1 VNDSAVS
8 VNGVS
13 KRFRVYHERNQSLKA
28 AVMRGRRSSHED
40 FWALRD
46 IDLEIPHGSSFALV
60 GDNGSGKSTLLKC
73 LARILYPDTGT
84 IETRGRVAALLE
96 VGSGFHPELSGR
108 DNVFLNASIL
118 GMTRPEILR
127 KFDEIV
133 AFSGVEQFIDQ
144 PVKNYSSGMY
154 VRLGFSVAINVEP
167 EILLVDEVLA
177 VGDAAFQDK
186 CAEKFASFK
195 REGRTV
201 VVVSHSIPS
210 LRAMVDQAAW
220 IEKGRL
226 RESGNAS
233 AILER
238 YLDSTHVSPVARI
251 NGNEHLGS
259 GEVRIDRVEVL
270 RADGAP
276 TPICTGDAVRFRVH
290 YTAHERVSRPVVG
303 FAIEATDGTYLCA
316 TNTRDAGD
324 GVPELDGSGVL
335 ECLMP
340 ALHLHPGSY
349 SVVASVTDETTT
361 HLIDQVRNIAGFSV
375 DSGGVVW
382 SGGYVALPSR
392 WGSPDRAVVAGP
404 RATA

>member
-1 VNDSAVS
+1 VTSSAVS
-8 VNGVS
+8 VQGVS
-13 KRFRVYHERNQSLKA
+13 KRFRIYHERNQSLKA
-28 AVMRGRRSSHED
+28 AVMRGRRSSFEE

-46 IDLEIPHGSSFALV
+46 IDLEIPHGGSFALV

-73 LARILYPDTGT
+73 IAKILFPNTGRIVS
-84 IETRGRVAALLE
+84 RGRVAALLE

-118 GMTRPEILR
+118 GMKKAEIER

-133 AFSGVEQFIDQ
+133 DFSGVEQFIDQ

-154 VRLGFSVAINVEP
+154 VRLGFAVAINVDP

-186 CAEKFASFK
+186 CAQKFATFK

-226 RESGNAS
+226 REVGSASGV
-233 AILER
+233 LER
-238 YLDSTHVSPVARI
+238 YLDSTRGGQFSRVEGR
-251 NGNEHLGS
+251 EHLGS
-259 GEVRIDRVEVL
+259 GEIRVNKVDVV
-270 RADGAP
+270 RADGDGV
-276 TPICTGDAVRFRVH
+276 PICAGDRVLVRIHV
-290 YTAHERVSRPVVG
+290 TASERVVRPVVG
-303 FAIEATDGTYLCA
+303 FAIEALDGTYLCA

-324 GVPELDGSGVL
+324 GLAALDGLGVL
-335 ECLMP
+335 ECSIPSLQ
-340 ALHLHPGSY
+340 LHPGNY

-361 HLIDQVRNIAGFSV
+361 HLIDQVRDIARFAV

-382 SGGYVALPSR
+382 SGGYLAMPSH
-392 WGSPDRAVVAGP
+392 WSEADPAP
-404 RATA
+404 TARRRGAA